1 MNFVALMSAIAL
13 WCGQPTSNSGPY
25 GKPSYY
31 LGDVQKCRDKMIE
44 CVQADK
50 IEELALS
57 FDTVS
62 ACFQSMS
69 FGEMRPLKIKGK
81 KK

>member
-1 MNFVALMSAIAL
+1 MNFVTLMSAIAL
-13 WCGQPTSNSGPY
+13 WCGAPNS
-25 GKPSYY
+25 S
-31 LGDVQKCRDKMIE
+31 LFVERVQSCRDKMIA
-44 CVQADK
+44 CVQVDK
-50 IEELALS
+50 IDELALN

-69 FGEMRPLKIKGK
+69 FGEMRPLKSKGK